1 MEVKRLRTLGFN
13 ICKTPNKLNPALIEK
28 ILCRTKW
35 LTHRPNIQVN
45 VHKTTKYGGKSL
57 GTLAPHIWNLL
68 LQSLKAETNFIKFKE
83 NIDQW
88 FGPIC

>member
-1 MEVKRLRTLGFN
+1 MEVIRLRTLGFE

-45 VHKTTKYGGKSL
+45 VHKTT
-57 GTLAPHIWNLL
+57 LAPHIWNLIV
-68 LQSLKAETNFIKFKE
+68 QSLKAETNFIKFKE

-88 FGPIC
+88 FGRIC